1 MSETLLETEPQQETT
16 AKPEG
21 LPDKF
26 WNAEEGAIRTDAL
39 LKSYLALEQKLSK
52 KETPREEPPENADA
66 YDIKLPSD
74 MLRSDPEINARLHA
88 KGFTNAQVQEVY
100 DLAAEKLV
108 PMIVD
113 ILHDAQADRELE
125 RIVDHFGGPEAWARV
140 SRQLLA
146 FGRKNLPQAMLQSLA
161 SSYEG
166 VLTLHKMMTDKT
178 ALPRKEAPGRAKNAT
193 LDEASLAKMMKDPRY
208 WRDRDPS
215 FIAKVSEG
223 FQNLYN

>member
-1 MSETLLETEPQQETT
+1 MSETLLETEPQKA

-52 KETPREEPPENADA
+52 KETPREEPPESADA
-66 YDIKLPSD
+66 YNIVLPSE
-74 MLRSDPEINARLHA
+74 MLKNDPEINARLHA

-100 DLAAEKLV
+100 DLASEKLV

-113 ILHDAQADRELE
+113 IMNDVQADRELE

-146 FGRKNLPQAMLQSLA
+146 FGRKNLPDAILQTLA

-166 VLTLHKMMTDKT
+166 ILTLHKMMTEKM
-178 ALPRKEAPGRAKNAT
+178 ALPRKDAPGKAKGAA
-193 LDEASLAKMMKDPRY
+193 LDDGELAKMMKDPRY
-208 WRDRDPS
+208 WRDRDPA